1 MTAVKTEIAE
11 IRKEKSEMKEKAV
24 TVEIEI
30 DVIAET
36 VDTVEIDEIAVIK
49 ETAKVNYIETAVG
62 EIQIQDEA
70 DLDHDHEVKST

>member
-62 EIQIQDEA
+62 EIQIQDKA